1 MEIVIAE
8 DEGNRR
14 NSALSTWWGDG
25 GPDEQEVLF
34 GMACAWTLRLF
45 QHANSEAV
53 GGVLW
58 YRRDRERATTRDVR
72 CGGEGNPG
80 PSESYEGGDG

>member
-1 MEIVIAE
+1 MVCISPGGASEYGEMTVEGIQTLQTMEIVIAE

-53 GGVLW
+53 GCVLW
-58 YRRDRERATTRDVR
+58 
-72 CGGEGNPG
+72 
-80 PSESYEGGDG
+80 